1 MCVPHYPTA
10 RMRKTYIGRDLVT
23 QALGG
28 ILGTVST
35 RADLVLQRLITV
47 LGLVFNALGGRE
59 R

>member
-1 MCVPHYPTA
+1 
-10 RMRKTYIGRDLVT
+10 MRKTYIGRDLVT